1 MSKMV
6 EATCGFFLVIVL
18 FATIIVIKAQVSLVV
33 LMPVFGLGCPGAGS
47 SSVVLPWTLQ
57 AAFTSPAGQNAPESR
72 LIADSPCTYMSC
84 SIFLF
89 FFLTDRSRFL
99 WPVLCWLRGFGMS
112 KGGGV
117 LEVEL
122 EAVRLSLL
130 IPLSSIC
137 ACLHRSRTI
146 SAPHDL
152 GAFPDFPPPFGDAA

>member
-1 MSKMV
+1 
-6 EATCGFFLVIVL
+6 
-18 FATIIVIKAQVSLVV
+18 
-33 LMPVFGLGCPGAGS
+33 
-47 SSVVLPWTLQ
+47 
-57 AAFTSPAGQNAPESR
+57 
-72 LIADSPCTYMSC
+72 
-84 SIFLF
+84 
-89 FFLTDRSRFL
+89 
-99 WPVLCWLRGFGMS
+99 MS

-152 GAFPDFPPPFGDAA
+152 GAFPDFPPLWRRSVTSFMTPLFSFFIFLLLFLFFF

>member
-1 MSKMV
+1 
-6 EATCGFFLVIVL
+6 
-18 FATIIVIKAQVSLVV
+18 
-33 LMPVFGLGCPGAGS
+33 
-47 SSVVLPWTLQ
+47 
-57 AAFTSPAGQNAPESR
+57 
-72 LIADSPCTYMSC
+72 
-84 SIFLF
+84 
-89 FFLTDRSRFL
+89 
-99 WPVLCWLRGFGMS
+99 MS

-152 GAFPDFPPPFGDAA
+152 GAFPDFPPPSVTSFMTPLFSFFIFLLLFLLFFFK